1 MCVTEMEERNF
12 EQRFAIK
19 FCVKL
24 GETGIETFNKLKQA
38 YREHALSRSQV
49 FKWYKAFSEGR
60 ESIKYEPRS
69 GRLSTSK
76 TDNNVEIV
84 RALVRSERRLTV
96 RMIASQLNLNHNTVH
111 QILTE
116 EFIHSVFC
124 LTTGPKPPPKR
135 RLHIVRSRASSF
147 K

>member
-1 MCVTEMEERNF
+1 MEERKI
-12 EQRFAIK
+12 EQRCAIK

-24 GETGIETFNKLKQA
+24 WETGIETFNKLKQA
-38 YREHALSRSQV
+38 YGEHALSRSQV

-60 ESIKYEPRS
+60 ESIKDKPRS
-69 GRLSTSK
+69 ERPSTSK

-96 RMIASQLNLNHNTVH
+96 RMIASELNLNHTMVH

-116 EFIHSVFC
+116 ELAIADNWMLHHDNAPCHTAISVMEF
-124 LTTGPKPPPKR
+124 LAKR
-135 RLHIVRSRASSF
+135 VIPVVP
-147 K
+147 